1 MSDSCVYVTDKEF
14 GWLPANV
21 VSQDETK
28 ATVKV
33 FDSEGKNL
41 LGERQ
46 VMLKDYPNQALP
58 LQNVDASGNLMQMP
72 DMVDL
77 PSLHEVSKA
86 RKRRAS
92 FLSLLV
98 LANGMSL
105 TLDGNSPHIGLQIRK
120 QKGCYSVQFKSTSPD
135 ASTLHQSG

>member
-77 PSLHEVSKA
+77 PSLHEVSKERKKA
-86 RKRRAS
+86 RVFS
-92 FLSLLV
+92 LSSCFGKWNV
-98 LANGMSL
+98 AN
-105 TLDGNSPHIGLQIRK
+105 T
-120 QKGCYSVQFKSTSPD
+120 
-135 ASTLHQSG
+135 